1 MGGFLDSHRD
11 VIGQYSGE
19 SIQNRLDSTMRTS
32 SVNTTIV
39 KTGKVSRKMRE
50 KSREKGLSA
59 RKLCLVAPE
68 GRVHLP
74 LMAAIPSAS
83 RDQQE
88 AFDKVQ
94 ALLATKTLEE
104 LKKLELAN
112 KYAQKPCSWP
122 LTSVLQLI

>member
-59 RKLCLVAPE
+59 
-68 GRVHLP
+68 
-74 LMAAIPSAS
+74 
-83 RDQQE
+83 
-88 AFDKVQ
+88 
-94 ALLATKTLEE
+94 KTLF
-104 LKKLELAN
+104 
-112 KYAQKPCSWP
+112 SR
-122 LTSVLQLI
+122 S